1 MEAKLEGDIPALE
14 KDLTLGNFEAGK
26 SGTIDFVVTPKKT
39 GKVEG
44 KIRVSYEDE
53 AMQQKTEEI
62 PISVEVMEAQ
72 NEQADFSGEND
83 EMARPRGTVL
93 WPATALAVLL
103 ATALFAA
110 AKARKKIRDRK
121 MEDAKREEQDDDW
134 DDVFPE
140 DEGGE
145 EDENGTGRGRAG
157 RRERGQK
164 NENKR
169 SDHGLPSEPEPPQ
182 SQDDADRIG
191 GNYRL
196 LFRCNHGI
204 HWNRNEESAGE
215 RTGPDGGSDDY

>member
-1 MEAKLEGDIPALE
+1 M
-14 KDLTLGNFEAGK
+14 
-26 SGTIDFVVTPKKT
+26 TPKKT

-72 NEQADFSGEND
+72 NEQADFSEND
-83 EMARPRGTVL
+83 VMARPRGTVL

-140 DEGGE
+140 DEGEE
-145 EDENGTGRGRAG
+145 EDENGTA
-157 RRERGQK
+157 E
-164 NENKR
+164 E
-169 SDHGLPSEPEPPQ
+169 E
-182 SQDDADRIG
+182 QDA
-191 GNYRL
+191 
-196 LFRCNHGI
+196 
-204 HWNRNEESAGE
+204 EE
-215 RTGPDGGSDDY
+215 RTEK

>member
-1 MEAKLEGDIPALE
+1 
-14 KDLTLGNFEAGK
+14 
-26 SGTIDFVVTPKKT
+26 VTPKKT

-72 NEQADFSGEND
+72 NEQADFSEND
-83 EMARPRGTVL
+83 VMARPRGTVL

-140 DEGGE
+140 DEGEE
-145 EDENGTGRGRAG
+145 EDENGTA
-157 RRERGQK
+157 E
-164 NENKR
+164 E
-169 SDHGLPSEPEPPQ
+169 E
-182 SQDDADRIG
+182 QDA
-191 GNYRL
+191 
-196 LFRCNHGI
+196 
-204 HWNRNEESAGE
+204 EE
-215 RTGPDGGSDDY
+215 RTEK

>member
-1 MEAKLEGDIPALE
+1 M
-14 KDLTLGNFEAGK
+14 
-26 SGTIDFVVTPKKT
+26 TPKKT

-72 NEQADFSGEND
+72 NEQADFSEND

-145 EDENGTGRGRAG
+145 EDENGTA
-157 RRERGQK
+157 E
-164 NENKR
+164 E
-169 SDHGLPSEPEPPQ
+169 E
-182 SQDDADRIG
+182 QDA
-191 GNYRL
+191 
-196 LFRCNHGI
+196 
-204 HWNRNEESAGE
+204 EE
-215 RTGPDGGSDDY
+215 RTEK

>member
-1 MEAKLEGDIPALE
+1 MYQPDRFELKSPVYSENFRQNEEATISIPYVNKGRGQVFNVEAKLEGDIPALE

-72 NEQADFSGEND
+72 NEQADFSEND
-83 EMARPRGTVL
+83 VMARPRGTVL

-140 DEGGE
+140 DEGEE
-145 EDENGTGRGRAG
+145 EDENGTA
-157 RRERGQK
+157 E
-164 NENKR
+164 E
-169 SDHGLPSEPEPPQ
+169 E
-182 SQDDADRIG
+182 QDA
-191 GNYRL
+191 
-196 LFRCNHGI
+196 
-204 HWNRNEESAGE
+204 EE
-215 RTGPDGGSDDY
+215 RTEK